1 MNLQAWFNPDE
12 GHADR
17 YYEYKILASTTGE
30 DGSFTVIAD
39 HTGTDNR
46 TWNTPEGE
54 SDTFESVKA
63 RYIRI
68 EHSATRAN
76 GQPNNHNAH
85 LRELQVYGTLCQDET
100 HNLIAYS
107 SVSASGAEEWYPAEN
122 AADGDVDSFWGA
134 EGPAALYVDL
144 NGIYDLSSIQ
154 VIPYFSDDRC
164 YNYEIYTSLD
174 GRDYTLYGEKKDE
187 TPQTRQG
194 ETYTKDQE
202 AVRSVMISML
212 SNSKNPSVHLNEV
225 RIMGKLNTSAT
236 PPEDEDENNLA
247 LNCPV
252 YVSSQQDGMNK
263 ASLTDGD
270 NHTAWAPEF
279 NPAYAQID
287 LEQNVKI
294 SSIQVIPPVT
304 MGSEEYAQYSVYAS
318 LDGETYDRS
327 ARKTIRNLR
336 RLPVKA
342 MLPKAKKPGISGFLP
357 NTAPR
362 RIRCRSVKSVS
373 MAKNQKLSCSRLQKM
388 SVESFEKTDYAKSV
402 TDEETLE
409 QVRGVVA
416 RTVGEQLSTGS
427 NLSSITPQ
435 VIWTGMKSTCT
446 TERFASAAIKVFP

>member
-76 GQPNNHNAH
+76 GQPNNHNAY

-252 YVSSQQDGMNK
+252 YGSSQQDGMNK
-263 ASLTDGD
+263 ASLTNGD
-270 NHTAWAPEF
+270 NHTAWAPKF

-318 LDGETYDRS
+318 LDGETYDLVGQKNDTKPS
-327 ARKTIRNLR
+327 PTAGESYAANGKKARYIRILTEYCSTQDT
-336 RLPVKA
+336 LP
-342 MLPKAKKPGISGFLP
+342 ISEVRVYGEESE
-357 NTAPR
+357 TE
-362 RIRCRSVKSVS
+362 
-373 MAKNQKLSCSRLQKM
+373 LQSPSKI

>member
-1 MNLQAWFNPDE
+1 M
-12 GHADR
+12 
-17 YYEYKILASTTGE
+17 
-30 DGSFTVIAD
+30 
-39 HTGTDNR
+39 
-46 TWNTPEGE
+46 
-54 SDTFESVKA
+54 
-63 RYIRI
+63 
-68 EHSATRAN
+68 
-76 GQPNNHNAH
+76 
-85 LRELQVYGTLCQDET
+85 
-100 HNLIAYS
+100 
-107 SVSASGAEEWYPAEN
+107 
-122 AADGDVDSFWGA
+122 DSFWGA

-263 ASLTDGD
+263 ASLTNGD
-270 NHTAWAPEF
+270 NHTAWAPKF

-318 LDGETYDRS
+318 LDGKTYDLVGQKNDTKPS
-327 ARKTIRNLR
+327 PTAGESYAAKGKEARYIRILTEYCSTQDTLPISEVRVYGEESETELQSPSKNVR
-336 RLPVKA
+336 R
-342 MLPKAKKPGISGFLP
+342 
-357 NTAPR
+357 
-362 RIRCRSVKSVS
+362 
-373 MAKNQKLSCSRLQKM
+373 
-388 SVESFEKTDYAKSV
+388 
-402 TDEETLE
+402 
-409 QVRGVVA
+409 VV
-416 RTVGEQLSTGS
+416 
-427 NLSSITPQ
+427 
-435 VIWTGMKSTCT
+435 
-446 TERFASAAIKVFP
+446 